1 MQLIVILLTI
11 VSILTLL
18 SGIIVFFGSSKGHRV
33 RSAWFLLAA
42 IFATAWMASISIFLT
57 AQPEQIDTMWWHV
70 EWTFISAILIDV
82 FFLGYIAWREKYGPI
97 TTIIFAIFGLI
108 VSSLILLNPDS
119 FYTDIVLSRNGNSIV
134 LNKGPVFYSYI
145 AFFLAI
151 VPAIITVLL
160 KQFVK
165 TKSDRKRGGD
175 LVIMISF
182 GISSTLTLVA
192 NLILPLLGNWNLI
205 WLGPLTLSATII
217 ALYYTALRYRSLN
230 LSSIWLKL
238 FSSIIITASI
248 AIIYMIIFAIVFA
261 ALFHGST
268 PSNEVIILNFIM
280 ILIFITLIPALN
292 ELIKYV
298 HSLLNQKPKIHHRKE
313 T

>member
-1 MQLIVILLTI
+1 MQLIIILLAI
-11 VSILTLL
+11 VSLLTSL
-18 SGIIVFFGSSKGHRV
+18 SGIIVFFGSSKGHRI

-42 IFATAWMASISIFLT
+42 IFATAWMTSISIFM
-57 AQPEQIDTMWWHV
+57 AAKPEQLDSMWWHV
-70 EWTFISAILIDV
+70 EWTFISAVLIDV
-82 FFLGYIAWREKYGPI
+82 CFLGYIAWREKHGPI

-108 VSSLILLNPDS
+108 VSSLILLNPGS
-119 FYTDIVLSRNGNSIV
+119 FYTDIILSRDGNSIV

-145 AFFLAI
+145 IFFLTI

-175 LVIMISF
+175 LVIMLSF
-182 GISSTLTLVA
+182 GVSSTLTLIA
-192 NLILPLLGNWNLI
+192 NLILPLLGNWSLI

-248 AIIYMIIFAIVFA
+248 AIIYMVIFAIVFA

-268 PSNEVIILNFIM
+268 PSTEVIILNFIM

-298 HSLLNQKPKIHHRKE
+298 HSLLEQKPKTRHQKE